1 MSSLL
6 THEVQKKDFHW
17 KNRNI
22 QGPILKINK
31 QITKGRK
38 RGRKGGKEGR
48 KERRPFPKQEIL
60 RFYKDQGNHSALS
73 SLAPVKLIVNVL

>member
-38 RGRKGGKEGR
+38 RGRKGGKER
-48 KERRPFPKQEIL
+48 KEAIPETGNSQILQRPRKSFCSK
-60 RFYKDQGNHSALS
+60 
-73 SLAPVKLIVNVL
+73 